1 MLKRNVLFDALILFG
16 FLVLLL
22 IFFYPVIFGGKV
34 LLPLDDLYAFQPWRA
49 YASQFDITVPHNHLI
64 GDMIIQNYSWKSFTR
79 QILRQGT
86 IPLWNPYLFAGVPF
100 LAAGQYGVL
109 YPLGLIFYL
118 IPIAHAYGWFT
129 LLHLFLAAL
138 FMYIYMR
145 VIGVARLGAVIASI
159 SFSFSGFLV
168 VSFLWPQVLSTAV
181 WLPLLV
187 TMVELVVRE
196 GERELKEQGGIPSVL
211 YVRRSASSRQL
222 LYAILGS
229 IILGLQFLA
238 GHMEISFYILF
249 TMAFYAACR
258 LLMVFKETHDL
269 RRGIELGLT
278 LVAMVALGFGLAG
291 VQLVP
296 FYELIKA
303 NFRRGYV
310 TYEQVIGWALPV
322 KRILSFLMPDFFGN
336 PTHHSYFDLIDW
348 QARAVTENYLGQG
361 INFVEWAPQTL
372 KNYVEGA
379 SYVGILPLLLALVA
393 LLKARTRYTAI
404 FVAYAL
410 FSLLLA
416 FGTPLYRLLFFSIP
430 GMDQLHTP
438 FRWIYPY
445 TFSTCVL
452 AGIGADILARKKKE
466 SAGTR
471 RDPLGSLL
479 AWGALGAGVTLI
491 VALVSSRLFAAYT
504 LALVEAVFQ
513 RSQSLQSA
521 FASAQMF
528 YSYQFR
534 NVLILALLLVA
545 AGVVIRLSR
554 CSIRLPPWLGGLP
567 VWKMLAVLLL
577 VVDLFLFS
585 ASFNSAIDPA
595 LLDFVPAAVKFL
607 QEDTELYRIV
617 SLGPDDILPP
627 NTAMAFGI
635 QDARGYDTVIPEQYV
650 KYWRA
655 MEEPHGLL
663 HSKIHKLMDP
673 ASLDSPLLDLL
684 NVKYVVTTRHIPN
697 PGYTLV
703 YDDEVRIYRND
714 DYLPRAFVVP
724 EAKVIEDE
732 EARGQALRV
741 FDPREYVILEEEPP
755 ALGGLSQ
762 EPGIDSP
769 QVAITEYTI
778 NQVTIEADM
787 PQPGWLL
794 LTDSYFP
801 GWKAYDRVGESE
813 EELRIY
819 RADGNFRAVYLEPG
833 EHAVRFK
840 YSPLSFKLGL
850 YVTFLAGV
858 ITLVGFGY
866 SLWGHMYREE
876 PKTTI
881 QRVLKNALTPMGTS
895 FLNKGIDTA
904 FAMVMLR
911 ILGPEGQGKYGFA
924 IFIVGYFEIVTNFG
938 LDTLLTRE
946 VAKDPSQG
954 NRYLS
959 NTAILRLLILLGVL
973 PLLFIFLAVWRG
985 LFALSWDTIAAILLL
1000 TLSLI
1005 PSSISA
1011 ALSSLFRAH
1020 EKMEYP
1026 AAITMVSTILKVT
1039 LGLLALLLGFGFVG
1053 LAGVSVIVNLVTMS
1067 ILLYLVMRVFF
1078 RPQLEFNPPFSK
1090 EMLGLSYPLMIN
1102 NLLATLFFRVD
1113 VTLLQPMKGDT
1124 VVGWYTAAYKF
1135 IEGVNII
1142 PSTFT
1147 IAIFPIISRFAQNA
1161 RESLIKAYTLAIKA
1175 LLIVS
1180 LPLALLVTFY
1190 ARGLILI
1197 FGGSEYLPHSAIA
1210 LSLLIWYA
1218 PVGFINSVTQYL
1230 LIAINQQ
1237 RFLTRAF
1244 LIGLAFNIVA
1254 NLIFIPQ
1261 YGYQAA
1267 AVITILSEIAL
1278 FLPFYYGVRKHLTS
1292 IPWLSLAWRPTL
1304 STLFMG
1310 VFLWWFKGLNFLLL
1324 VPSSLLLYLATL
1336 VALGTFEQEEIAI
1349 LKELLPLGRRQEEFP
1364 TVE

>member
-1 MLKRNVLFDALILFG
+1 MRRGWIYELLIALGLLILP
-16 FLVLLL
+16 LL
-22 IFFYPVIFGGKV
+22 FFWPVIFGGKT
-34 LLPLDDLYAFQPWRA
+34 LIPFDNLYAFEPWKS
-49 YASQFDITVPHNHLI
+49 YATQLGIGLPHNLLLS
-64 GDMIIQNYSWKSFTR
+64 DLLLENYAWKEFILEALRSR
-79 QILRQGT
+79 QV
-86 IPLWNPYLFAGVPF
+86 PFWNPYLFAGVPF
-100 LAAGQYGVL
+100 LAAGQHSAL
-109 YPLGLIFYL
+109 YPLSIIYYIFPL
-118 IPIAHAYGWFT
+118 PQAYGYFT
-129 LLHLFLAAL
+129 VLHLFLAGLFIYLYGRVLGMSRWGAL
-138 FMYIYMR
+138 LAGVTYAFSAFMVVR
-145 VIGVARLGAVIASI
+145 VV
-159 SFSFSGFLV
+159 
-168 VSFLWPQVLSTAV
+168 WPQTIATVT
-181 WLPLLV
+181 WLPLILAL
-187 TMVELVVRE
+187 VELAFRAQE
-196 GERELKEQGGIPSVL
+196 SEPPKSPLRYLLGGALVL
-211 YVRRSASSRQL
+211 GVN
-222 LYAILGS
+222 
-229 IILGLQFLA
+229 FLA
-238 GHMEISFYILF
+238 GHAEFSYLVLLATGFYTL
-249 TMAFYAACR
+249 CR
-258 LLMVFKETHDL
+258 LVSLWWRVRDL
-269 RRGIELGLT
+269 RCALYLAVGVSAMAILGLG
-278 LVAMVALGFGLAG
+278 LGG
-291 VQLVP
+291 VQLLP
-296 FYELIKA
+296 LYELVTRS
-303 NFRRGYV
+303 FRQDSAGYQ
-310 TYEQVIGWALPV
+310 EIIGWAYP
-322 KRILSFLMPDFFGN
+322 KRQIITFSVPNFFGN
-336 PTHHSYFDLIDW
+336 PTHHTYFDLLTRKIVPVTQNFAGETIDTIFW
-348 QARAVTENYLGQG
+348 G
-361 INFVEWAPQTL
+361 I
-372 KNYVEGA
+372 KNYVEAG
-379 SYVGILPLLLALVA
+379 SYVGILPLLLAVVA
-393 LLKARTRYTAI
+393 LFGRRSRYLWI
-404 FVAYAL
+404 FASLAL
-410 FSLLLA
+410 LSLLFA
-416 FGTPLYRLLFFSIP
+416 FGTPLYALLFYLLP
-430 GMDQLHTP
+430 GYRQLHTP
-438 FRWIYPY
+438 FRWVLPY
-445 TFSTCVL
+445 TFSIAVL
-452 AGIGADILARKKKE
+452 AGLGADCLAKR
-466 SAGTR
+466 GR
-471 RDPLGSLL
+471 GPR
-479 AWGALGAGVTLI
+479 LI
-491 VALVSSRLFAAYT
+491 GW
-504 LALVEAVFQ
+504 LAL
-513 RSQSLQSA
+513 SLGCIGLLLTA
-521 FASAQMF
+521 
-528 YSYQFR
+528 
-534 NVLILALLLVA
+534 LIYLRPGPFIPLADGLLVA
-545 AGVVIRLSR
+545 SQKAQEAFANGSVLLSYEWPNLVHLALFLAGGGLMIVLAYLTLSRRVWPFGFAQAWQPLAVFVLVCDLFIIGRGFNPAVDPELIDFTPPPAAFLQSDPDLFRFTTFNTPREKTFNANAGMFYRLS
-554 CSIRLPPWLGGLP
+554 
-567 VWKMLAVLLL
+567 
-577 VVDLFLFS
+577 
-585 ASFNSAIDPA
+585 
-595 LLDFVPAAVKFL
+595 
-607 QEDTELYRIV
+607 
-617 SLGPDDILPP
+617 DI
-627 NTAMAFGI
+627 
-635 QDARGYDTVIPEQYV
+635 RGYDSIIPQQYAQFMDLIEEQT
-650 KYWRA
+650 
-655 MEEPHGLL
+655 ELL
-663 HSKIHKLMDP
+663 YNRIAPLYEYE
-673 ASLDSPLLDLL
+673 SLDSPLLDLL

-732 EARGQALRV
+732 EARQQALRV

-755 ALGGLSQ
+755 TVGGGLSR
-762 EPGIDSP
+762 ESGIGSP
-769 QVAITEYTI
+769 KVTIAEYTI
-778 NQVTIEADM
+778 NQVTIEVDI

-794 LTDSYFP
+794 LADSYFP
-801 GWKAYDRVGESE
+801 GWKAYERVGKSE
-813 EELRIY
+813 EELQIY
-819 RADGNFRAVYLEPG
+819 RADGNFRAVFLEPG
-833 EHAVRFK
+833 EHTVRFK

-876 PKTTI
+876 PKTAI
-881 QRVLKNALTPMGTS
+881 QRVLKNVLTPMGTS

-924 IFIVGYFEIVTNFG
+924 IFIVGYFEIAANFG

-1026 AAITMVSTILKVT
+1026 AAITMVSTIFKVT

-1053 LAGVSVIVNLVTMS
+1053 LAGVSVIINLVTMF
-1067 ILLYLVMRVFF
+1067 ILLYLVITIFF

-1102 NLLATLFFRVD
+1102 NLLSTLFFRVD

-1135 IEGVNII
+1135 IDGVNII

-1147 IAIFPIISRFAQNA
+1147 IAIFPIISRFAQDA
-1161 RESLIKAYTLAIKA
+1161 RESLIKAYTLAIKL

-1254 NLIFIPQ
+1254 NLIFIPS

-1292 IPWLSLAWRPTL
+1292 IPWLGLAWRPAL
-1304 STLFMG
+1304 STLLMG
-1310 VFLWWFKGLNFLLL
+1310 VFLWWFRGLNFLLL
-1324 VPSSLLLYLATL
+1324 VPSSLFLCLAIL
-1336 VALGTFEQEEIAI
+1336 VALGTFTQEEITVM
-1349 LKELLPLGRRQEEFP
+1349 KELLPLGRGPNEFP
-1364 TVE
+1364 IVE